1 MQRFVVQLI
10 ILRYYFPLEIFPF
23 ISKTSVTSPARHP
36 DYQRY
41 SMASLQQALS
51 GADGADVA
59 RRQRIEAE
67 IAQRQQDDHAAEQ
80 RQWAA
85 RPQDKPL
92 DPATAALEEAAGPF
106 LRSAGYVLLF
116 AWLVLRVAGLLE
128 TLQTGIRSFVFAN
141 LGVLI
146 FGVCLA
152 RGKLRAAVWLRWLA
166 VFWIVPTV
174 LALDFLLLQPLSLT
188 VTQFKLAPG
197 YRIWSVLE
205 AALSL
210 WVIYYLHRQLGM
222 PAVVAACDTRGYKRR
237 DLRIPAIFGL
247 ILGMA
252 GVAFQLHASHGDV
265 ARQAR
270 TIVAQRYGS
279 GYAYHVS
286 GVGQSVTPQGRLH
299 TALVQVWDDKGLMQ
313 VPVQWPQ

>member
-1 MQRFVVQLI
+1 MTLQA
-10 ILRYYFPLEIFPF
+10 
-23 ISKTSVTSPARHP
+23 SHP

-51 GADGADVA
+51 GADGADAA

-92 DPATAALEEAAGPF
+92 DPATAALKEAAGPF

-116 AWLVLRVAGLLE
+116 AWVVLRVAGLLE
-128 TLQTGIRSFVFAN
+128 TLQTGSRTYVFGN
-141 LGVLI
+141 LGLLI
-146 FGVCLA
+146 FGACLV

-166 VFWIVPTV
+166 IFWIVPAV
-174 LALDFLLLQPLSLT
+174 LAIDFLFLQPMSLT
-188 VTQFKLAPG
+188 VMQFKLAPG

-205 AALSL
+205 AVLSL
-210 WVIYYLHRQLGM
+210 WVIHYLYRQLGM
-222 PAVVAACDTRGYKRR
+222 PAVMAACDARGYKRR
-237 DLRIPAIFGL
+237 DMRIPAICGL

-252 GVAFQLHASHGDV
+252 GVAFQLHASHGDT
-265 ARQAR
+265 ATQAR
-270 TIVAQRYGS
+270 AIVAQRYGS
-279 GYAYHVS
+279 GYQYHVN
-286 GVGQSVTPQGRLH
+286 GVGNAVTPQGRFH
-299 TALVQVWDDKGLMQ
+299 TAQVLVWDDKGIMS